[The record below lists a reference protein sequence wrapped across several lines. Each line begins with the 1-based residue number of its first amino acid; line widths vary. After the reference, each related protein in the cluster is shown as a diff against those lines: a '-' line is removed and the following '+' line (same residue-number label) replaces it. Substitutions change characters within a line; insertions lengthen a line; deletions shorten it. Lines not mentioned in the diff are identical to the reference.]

1 MAKRSTSS
9 QSNKMC
15 MLLGFRFKVLF
26 AIAGITLTACTLISF
41 FFFRLSAQT
50 VENNYLHLQERTLRV
65 TMRSLEEL
73 MSSAYDTTVALTCD
87 DTLTDMAHRYIT
99 LSGGLED
106 AQKIS
111 SYLKQYQPDGNLI
124 DSIYLYLP
132 ARNQVITSADYH
144 AVQEIFFAQN
154 YPWMV
159 YQSGHPAGTRLA
171 PVLLYDE
178 VNRAPQYVLAYT
190 RPVYSAD
197 NAPLGW
203 LSVNLSERDLFY
215 QLLSQGTQIGGDEY
229 YLLDG
234 NGVITM
240 TTDTSVIGHLFTEVR
255 PGGELPTGSLNS
267 VRYGEKQLLTSL
279 HSPMTGFRLLCLSDR
294 EALVHDLRAQ
304 LGYIFIAMLITTLIM
319 LLVALWVSRWIYAPV
334 KNLKD
339 VMYRVQEGDLSARAT
354 VWDNDE
360 IGELSEGFNQTV
372 EQVERL
378 IGQLVEERM
387 QKKEAELDALQY
399 QITPHFMYNTL
410 NSIKYAAMLQGADR
424 IGEQL
429 GAFIEL
435 LQASISRQGA
445 FLTVEEEIH
454 LVENYVKLQKF
465 RYMDAFEVVYCIEPE
480 TKRLYVPRLILQP
493 LVENAILHGTK
504 LHRSDCRIEIAAQLN
519 GPSLILRVTDNGT
532 GMTEQEVNAL
542 MSGQRLARKGGFSGI
557 GIPNIRERLKLYY
570 GDMGQL
576 HYSSSPGSGTRA
588 VITLPASRS
597 ASEYEI

>member
-1 MAKRSTSS
+1 MAKRSTSP
-9 QSNKMC
+9 QSNKMR

-65 TMRSLEEL
+65 TMHSLEDL

-87 DTLTDMAHRYIT
+87 DALTDMAHRYIET
-99 LSGGLED
+99 HGGLED

-111 SYLKQYQPDGNLI
+111 AYLKQYQPDGGLV

-159 YQSGHPAGTRLA
+159 YQSKCPTGTRLA

-190 RPVYSAD
+190 RPVYGTD
-197 NAPLGW
+197 GKPLGW
-203 LSVNLSERDLFY
+203 LAVNLSERDLFY
-215 QLLSQGTQIGGDEY
+215 QLLSQGTQMGGDEY
-229 YLLDG
+229 YLLNGD
-234 NGVITM
+234 GVITM
-240 TTDTSVIGHLFTEVR
+240 TTDTSAIGHLFTEVR
-255 PGGELPTGSLNS
+255 PGGQLPTGTLNS

-294 EALVHDLRAQ
+294 EELVHDLRAQ
-304 LGYIFIAMLITTLIM
+304 LGYIFIVMLITTLVM

-339 VMYRVQEGDLSARAT
+339 AMHRVQEGDLSARAT

-454 LVENYVKLQKF
+454 MVENYVKLQKF

-504 LHRSDCRIEIAAQLN
+504 LHRSDCRIEIAVQLN

-576 HYSSSPGSGTRA
+576 HYSSSPGFGTRA